1 MLILAAP
8 MVSQLHN
15 CTRERLKENFLF
27 DFVVAIVT
35 RRAKGEFLARKTL
48 LLRLLQEYAEPFLLP
63 FSGVL
68 LR

>member
-48 LLRLLQEYAEPFLLP
+48 LLRLLQEHAEPFLLP